1 MVKSPYVNITRLFNE
16 LVEYVDSCFETDKIR
31 SSILNIKRESISQS
45 LLLLKSWYQC
55 IYNIKYTTT
64 SQEEKEHT
72 NNKTQPAS

>member
-45 LLLLKSWYQC
+45 LLLLKSCYQC
-55 IYNIKYTTT
+55 IYNIEYTTT
-64 SQEEKEHT
+64 SKKKRTYKQQDT
-72 NNKTQPAS
+72 AY